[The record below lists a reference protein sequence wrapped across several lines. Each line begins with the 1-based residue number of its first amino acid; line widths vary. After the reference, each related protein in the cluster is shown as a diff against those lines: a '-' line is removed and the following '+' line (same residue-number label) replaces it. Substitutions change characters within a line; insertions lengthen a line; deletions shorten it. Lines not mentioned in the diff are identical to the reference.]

1 MIKLKIMDFYVHQGH
16 QREFFRTGH
25 DFYLSGCNSLIPDWN
40 KSHRPLGDNVNL
52 IDERDALSQHNFDII
67 IVRSPLN
74 IKRYEAFYKNGAKA
88 IAVVQTTDSF
98 KIPDW
103 VSSVVWNSETVM
115 NKFKSMHPKKK
126 HFYIPH
132 GYDPTEFIDNKQNR
146 ELSALSLFNVF
157 KKRSSYLG
165 YDMWKGISD
174 KVPCKIYG
182 HGNKDMELDIREA
195 SSFKELID
203 IYNSYA
209 LYLNTTTHSAMPR
222 SRCEAMFCGMP
233 MVSTNNYDID
243 KYLKHGENAI
253 LTNDKD
259 KMIGGIK
266 KLLES
271 EAMRED
277 FGKKSREVAIK
288 YFHLNDYLKS
298 WNEVFDQ
305 AL

>member
-157 KKRSSYLG
+157 KKTFLCV
-165 YDMWKGISD
+165 MNWKIF
-174 KVPCKIYG
+174 V
-182 HGNKDMELDIREA
+182 
-195 SSFKELID
+195 
-203 IYNSYA
+203 
-209 LYLNTTTHSAMPR
+209 
-222 SRCEAMFCGMP
+222 
-233 MVSTNNYDID
+233 
-243 KYLKHGENAI
+243 
-253 LTNDKD
+253 
-259 KMIGGIK
+259 
-266 KLLES
+266 
-271 EAMRED
+271 
-277 FGKKSREVAIK
+277 
-288 YFHLNDYLKS
+288 
-298 WNEVFDQ
+298 
-305 AL
+305 